1 MDFVTDEEE
10 RPRGADVAAEM
21 ASSGA
26 LDEIFAKIDA
36 GELELTGS
44 GGFIPGLI
52 KAALERGLQAEL
64 SQHLGYEKGAPEAS
78 LFANSRNGV
87 TSKRVSSQVGAIDLD
102 TPRDREGSFIPR
114 LVPKGSRRMGGLDE
128 MIISLYA
135 GGMTIADIEHHL
147 ASTIGTELSRET
159 ISKITDEVL
168 EEVLA
173 WQRRPLVARP
183 RRCTGSEVVRGRVWA
198 RSGPTHVRR
207 SKLLYGPR
215 REPRWPTSRHG
226 TGLRPAPRRGTSAQR
241 SWR

>member
-1 MDFVTDEEE
+1 MDFVTDEDE
-10 RPRGADVAAEM
+10 RPRGADVAAEL

-26 LDEIFAKIDA
+26 LDEIFAKIDS

-87 TSKRVSSQVGAIDLD
+87 TSKTLASQVGAIDLD
-102 TPRDREGSFIPR
+102 TPRDREGSFVPR

-147 ASTIGTELSRET
+147 VSTLGPST
-159 ISKITDEVL
+159 
-168 EEVLA
+168 LA
-173 WQRRPLVARP
+173 R
-183 RRCTGSEVVRGRVWA
+183 GSA
-198 RSGPTHVRR
+198 RSLMRSSRR
-207 SKLLYGPR
+207 SWPGSADRSR
-215 REPRWPTSRHG
+215 RSIR
-226 TGLRPAPRRGTSAQR
+226 
-241 SWR
+241 